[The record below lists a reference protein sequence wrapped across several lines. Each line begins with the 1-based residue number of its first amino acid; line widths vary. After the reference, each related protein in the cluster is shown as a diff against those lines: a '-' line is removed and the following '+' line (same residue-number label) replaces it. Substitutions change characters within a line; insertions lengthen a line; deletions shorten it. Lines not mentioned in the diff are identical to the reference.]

1 MKFGVGFTIFKCIW
15 ELCVLELQ
23 NKKIFQARQLLVWL
37 GFFIRKLVKTSDIDN
52 YDLFFFFKL
61 RNVSRAALSHKT
73 FHFQKEKGKRKKS
86 ITLFLLAQLELVAV
100 DSERIAICKEFQ
112 PV

>member
-73 FHFQKEKGKRKKS
+73 FHFQKKREKEKNQSRFFCS
-86 ITLFLLAQLELVAV
+86 HSWNWWRWIRRE
-100 DSERIAICKEFQ
+100 
-112 PV
+112 